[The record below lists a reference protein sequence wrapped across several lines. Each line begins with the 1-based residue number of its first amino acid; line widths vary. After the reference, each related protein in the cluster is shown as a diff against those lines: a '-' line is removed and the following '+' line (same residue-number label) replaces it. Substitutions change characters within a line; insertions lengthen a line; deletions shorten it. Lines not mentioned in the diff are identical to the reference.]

1 MLRLVGAI
9 GLVQLVF
16 GLLGFRK
23 AYQEGRPV
31 DLPGVKVRSVD
42 EMRAR
47 HWIDGTSLS
56 APTAMLAVQG
66 AASIALLVAPR
77 PPVLAA
83 RILGVLGAMMSIG
96 YPIEKV
102 WRDSLVTPDRRVT
115 PLTAGGFLL
124 ALKLAILGWSAG
136 RGRERGD

>member
-16 GLLGFRK
+16 GVLGFRK
-23 AYQEGRPV
+23 AYREGRPA
-31 DLPGVKVRSVD
+31 DLPGVNVKSVD

-56 APTAMLAVQG
+56 APTVMLAVQG

-102 WRDSLVTPDRRVT
+102 WRESLVTPDREVT
-115 PLTAGGFLL
+115 PLTVGGSLL
-124 ALKLAILGWSAG
+124 ALKMAILGWSAG
-136 RGRERGD
+136 RGR

>member
-16 GLLGFRK
+16 GVLGLRK
-23 AYQEGRPV
+23 AYREGRPP
-31 DLPGVKVRSVD
+31 DLPGETVKSVD

-47 HWIDGTSLS
+47 HWTDGTALS
-56 APTAMLAVQG
+56 APTVMMAVQG
-66 AASIALLVAPR
+66 AASLALLVAPR

-83 RILGVLGAMMSIG
+83 RILGVLGAIMTIG

-102 WRDSLVTPDRRVT
+102 WRDSLVTPDRELT

-124 ALKLAILGWSAG
+124 ALKMAILGWSAG
-136 RGRERGD
+136 RGRVHGD

>member
-16 GLLGFRK
+16 GVLGLRK
-23 AYQEGRPV
+23 AYREGLPV

-42 EMRAR
+42 EMRSR

-102 WRDSLVTPDRRVT
+102 WRDSLVTPDREVT

-124 ALKLAILGWSAG
+124 ALKMAILGWSAG

>member
-42 EMRAR
+42 EMRSR

-83 RILGVLGAMMSIG
+83 RILGVLGAMMCIG

-102 WRDSLVTPDRRVT
+102 WRDSLVTPDRGVT

>member
-16 GLLGFRK
+16 GVLGLRK
-23 AYQEGRPV
+23 AYREGRPP
-31 DLPGVKVRSVD
+31 DLPGGTVASVD

-47 HWIDGTSLS
+47 HWTDGTALS

-66 AASIALLVAPR
+66 AASLALLVAPR

-83 RILGVLGAMMSIG
+83 RILGVLGAIMTIG

-102 WRDSLVTPDRRVT
+102 WRDSLVTPDRELT

-124 ALKLAILGWSAG
+124 ALKMAILGWSAG
-136 RGRERGD
+136 RGRARGD

>member
-16 GLLGFRK
+16 GVLGFRK
-23 AYQEGRPV
+23 AYREGRPA
-31 DLPGVKVRSVD
+31 DLPGVNVKSVD

-56 APTAMLAVQG
+56 APTVMLAVQG

-83 RILGVLGAMMSIG
+83 RIMGVLGAMMSIG

-102 WRDSLVTPDRRVT
+102 WRESLVTPDREVT
-115 PLTAGGFLL
+115 PLTVGGSLL
-124 ALKLAILGWSAG
+124 ALKMAILGWSAG
-136 RGRERGD
+136 RGR

>member
-16 GLLGFRK
+16 GVLGFRK
-23 AYQEGRPV
+23 AYREGRPA
-31 DLPGVKVRSVD
+31 DLPGVNVKSVD

-56 APTAMLAVQG
+56 APTVMLAVQG

-102 WRDSLVTPDRRVT
+102 WRESLVTPDREVT
-115 PLTAGGFLL
+115 PLTVGGLLL
-124 ALKLAILGWSAG
+124 ALKMAILGWSAG
-136 RGRERGD
+136 RGR

>member
-9 GLVQLVF
+9 GLVQLAF
-16 GLLGFRK
+16 GVLGFRK
-23 AYQEGRPV
+23 AYREGRPA
-31 DLPGVKVRSVD
+31 DLPGVNVKSVD

-56 APTAMLAVQG
+56 APTVMLAVQG
-66 AASIALLVAPR
+66 AASMALLVAPR

-102 WRDSLVTPDRRVT
+102 WRDSLVTPDREVT
-115 PLTAGGFLL
+115 PLTVGGFLL
-124 ALKLAILGWSAG
+124 SLKLAILGWSAG
-136 RGRERGD
+136 RGR

>member
-16 GLLGFRK
+16 GVLGFRK
-23 AYQEGRPV
+23 AYREGRPA
-31 DLPGVKVRSVD
+31 DLPGVNVKSVD

-56 APTAMLAVQG
+56 APTVMLAVQG

-83 RILGVLGAMMSIG
+83 RVLGVLGAMMSIG

-102 WRDSLVTPDRRVT
+102 WRESLVTPDREVT
-115 PLTAGGFLL
+115 PLTVGGSLL
-124 ALKLAILGWSAG
+124 ALKMAILGWSAG
-136 RGRERGD
+136 RGR

>member
-16 GLLGFRK
+16 GVLGLRK
-23 AYQEGRPV
+23 AYREGLPV

-42 EMRAR
+42 EMRSR

-102 WRDSLVTPDRRVT
+102 WRDSLVTPDREVT

-124 ALKLAILGWSAG
+124 ALKMAILGWSAG
-136 RGRERGD
+136 RGR

>member
-16 GLLGFRK
+16 GVLGFRK
-23 AYQEGRPV
+23 AYREGQPA

-83 RILGVLGAMMSIG
+83 RVLGVLGAMMSIG

-102 WRDSLVTPDRRVT
+102 WRDSLVTPDRGVT

-124 ALKLAILGWSAG
+124 ALKMAILGWSAG
-136 RGRERGD
+136 RGR